1 MSVSKDTSQGTWT
14 VYARYTDWQGKVKVL
29 HKRGFK
35 TKREAVEYEREYL
48 LKKSKDVTMGFAQ
61 FVECYLEDL
70 KPRLKYNTYLTKE
83 HIIRTKILP
92 YFEDKALAD
101 ICTSDIMQWQNEI
114 LQMRDDVGKG
124 YSPTYLKTI
133 SAQMSA
139 IFNHATRFYDLKDN
153 PCQKVGNMG
162 KKKAKEMLFWTRDE
176 FFRFIETMKSKPM
189 SYYAFELL
197 FWTGIREGELLALTR
212 DDVDLEKKILH
223 IRKSYQRLERKD
235 VITEPKTE
243 KSNRDINLP
252 DFLCEELEDYFGMLY
267 KCNNDTRLF
276 GVSKHYLQHEM
287 KRGCKESGVKR
298 IRIHDLR
305 HSHVAYLIE
314 LGFSPVEIAERM
326 GHESISVTFTYSHLY
341 PSKQKSLADKLNA
354 DREKALEGADGVVIT
369 VLTAGPDIFRT
380 DIEIPKKYG
389 VDICV
394 GA

>member
-1 MSVSKDTSQGTWT
+1 MSASKDANKGTWT
-14 VYARYTDWQGKVKVL
+14 IYARYTDWQGNVKVL

-35 TKREAVEYEREYL
+35 TKRDALEYEREFL
-48 LKKSKDVTMGFAQ
+48 LRKAKDVNMGFSQ
-61 FVECYLEDL
+61 FVESYLEDL

-92 YFEDKALAD
+92 YFKEKSLAD
-101 ICTSDIMQWQNEI
+101 ISTSDIMQWQNTI
-114 LQMRDDVGKG
+114 LQMRDDNGKG

-139 IFNHATRFYDLKDN
+139 MFNHATRYYDLKSN

-162 KKKAKEMLFWTRDE
+162 KKKAKEMLFWTKDE
-176 FFRFIETMKSKPM
+176 FFQFIETMKSKPM
-189 SYYAFELL
+189 SYYAFEVL

-212 DDVDLEKKILH
+212 GDVDLEKKILH
-223 IRKSYQRLERKD
+223 IRKSYQRLEKKD

-252 DFLCEELEDYFGMLY
+252 DFLCDELEDYFGMLY
-267 KCNNDTRLF
+267 KCADDTRLF

-287 KRGCKESGVKR
+287 QRGCKESGVKR

-341 PSKQKSLADKLNA
+341 PSKQKSLADKLNE
-354 DREKALEGADGVVIT
+354 DRERTLEQKAE
-369 VLTAGPDIFRT
+369 
-380 DIEIPKKYG
+380 
-389 VDICV
+389 V
-394 GA
+394 GGNE

>member
-1 MSVSKDTSQGTWT
+1 MSASKDANKGTWT
-14 VYARYTDWQGKVKVL
+14 IYARYTDWQGNVKVL

-35 TKREAVEYEREYL
+35 TKRDALEYEREFL
-48 LKKSKDVTMGFAQ
+48 LRKAKDVNMGFSQ
-61 FVECYLEDL
+61 FVESYLEDL

-92 YFEDKALAD
+92 YFKEKSLAD
-101 ICTSDIMQWQNEI
+101 ISTSDIMQWQNSI
-114 LQMRDDVGKG
+114 LQMRDDNGKG

-139 IFNHATRFYDLKDN
+139 MFNHATRYYDLKNN

-162 KKKAKEMLFWTRDE
+162 KKKAKEMLFWTKDE
-176 FFRFIETMKSKPM
+176 VGQFIETMKNKPM
-189 SYYAFELL
+189 SYYAFEVL

-212 DDVDLEKKILH
+212 GDVDLEKKILH
-223 IRKSYQRLERKD
+223 IRKSYQRLEKKD

-252 DFLCEELEDYFGMLY
+252 DFLCDELEDYFGMLY
-267 KCNNDTRLF
+267 KCSDNTRLF

-287 KRGCKESGVKR
+287 QRGCKESGVKR

-314 LGFSPVEIAERM
+314 LGFSPVEIADRM

-341 PSKQKSLADKLNA
+341 PSKQKSLADKLNE
-354 DREKALEGADGVVIT
+354 DRERTLEQKV
-369 VLTAGPDIFRT
+369 
-380 DIEIPKKYG
+380 E
-389 VDICV
+389 V
-394 GA
+394 GGNE

>member
-1 MSVSKDTSQGTWT
+1 MSVSRDTSKGTWT

-114 LQMRDDVGKG
+114 LQMRDDDGKG

-133 SAQMSA
+133 SSQMSA
-139 IFNHATRFYDLKDN
+139 IFNHATRYYDLKDN

-176 FFRFIETMKSKPM
+176 FFQFIETMKSKPM

-212 DDVDLEKKILH
+212 EDVDLEKKILH

-267 KCNNDTRLF
+267 KCNGDIRLF
-276 GVSKHYLQHEM
+276 EVSKQYLHHEM
-287 KRGCKESGVKR
+287 SRGCKESGVKR

-314 LGFSPVEIAERM
+314 LGFSPVEIAERL
-326 GHESISVTFTYSHLY
+326 GHESISVTYTYSHLY

-354 DREKALEGADGVVIT
+354 DRKKALEQKKEDGK
-369 VLTAGPDIFRT
+369 D
-380 DIEIPKKYG
+380 E
-389 VDICV
+389 
-394 GA
+394 

>member
-1 MSVSKDTSQGTWT
+1 
-14 VYARYTDWQGKVKVL
+14 
-29 HKRGFK
+29 
-35 TKREAVEYEREYL
+35 
-48 LKKSKDVTMGFAQ
+48 
-61 FVECYLEDL
+61 
-70 KPRLKYNTYLTKE
+70 
-83 HIIRTKILP
+83 
-92 YFEDKALAD
+92 
-101 ICTSDIMQWQNEI
+101 
-114 LQMRDDVGKG
+114 
-124 YSPTYLKTI
+124 
-133 SAQMSA
+133 
-139 IFNHATRFYDLKDN
+139 
-153 PCQKVGNMG
+153 MG

-176 FFRFIETMKSKPM
+176 FFQFIETMKSKPI

-212 DDVDLEKKILH
+212 EDVDLEKKILH

-276 GVSKHYLQHEM
+276 EVSKHYLQHEM

-341 PSKQKSLADKLNA
+341 PSKQKSLANKLNE
-354 DREKALEGADGVVIT
+354 DREKALEQKKEDGE
-369 VLTAGPDIFRT
+369 D
-380 DIEIPKKYG
+380 E
-389 VDICV
+389 
-394 GA
+394 

>member
-1 MSVSKDTSQGTWT
+1 MSASKDANKGTWT
-14 VYARYTDWQGKVKVL
+14 IYARYTDWQGNVKVL

-35 TKREAVEYEREYL
+35 TKRDALEYEREFL
-48 LKKSKDVTMGFAQ
+48 LRKAKDVNMGFSQ
-61 FVECYLEDL
+61 FVESYLEDL

-92 YFEDKALAD
+92 YFKEKSLAD
-101 ICTSDIMQWQNEI
+101 ISTSDIMQWQNTI
-114 LQMRDDVGKG
+114 LQMRDDSGKG

-139 IFNHATRFYDLKDN
+139 MFNHATRYYDLKSN

-162 KKKAKEMLFWTRDE
+162 KKKAKEMLFWTKDE
-176 FFRFIETMKSKPM
+176 FFQFIETMKSKPM
-189 SYYAFELL
+189 SYYAFEVL

-212 DDVDLEKKILH
+212 GDVDLDKKILH
-223 IRKSYQRLERKD
+223 IRKSYQRLEKKD

-252 DFLCEELEDYFGMLY
+252 DFLCDELEDYFGMLY
-267 KCNNDTRLF
+267 KCSNDTRLF

-287 KRGCKESGVKR
+287 QRGCKESGVKR

-341 PSKQKSLADKLNA
+341 PSKQKSLADKLNE
-354 DREKALEGADGVVIT
+354 DRERTLEQKV
-369 VLTAGPDIFRT
+369 
-380 DIEIPKKYG
+380 E
-389 VDICV
+389 V
-394 GA
+394 GGNE

>member
-1 MSVSKDTSQGTWT
+1 MSVSKDISQGTWT
-14 VYARYTDWQGKVKVL
+14 VYARYTDWQGKVKIL

-35 TKREAVEYEREYL
+35 TKREALEYEREYL
-48 LKKSKDVTMGFAQ
+48 LKKSKDVNMGFCQ
-61 FVECYLEDL
+61 FVESYLEDL

-92 YFEDKALAD
+92 YFEEKSLTD

-114 LQMRDDVGKG
+114 LQMRDDDGKG

-139 IFNHATRFYDLKDN
+139 IFNHATRYYDLKNN
-153 PCQKVGNMG
+153 PCKKVGNMG
-162 KKKAKEMLFWTRDE
+162 KKKAKEMLFWTGDE
-176 FFRFIETMKSKPM
+176 FFQFIETMKSKPM

-212 DDVDLEKKILH
+212 EDVDLEKKILH
-223 IRKSYQRLERKD
+223 IRKSYQRLERRD

-243 KSNRDINLP
+243 KSIRDINLP

-276 GVSKHYLQHEM
+276 EISKHYLQHEM

-341 PSKQKSLADKLNA
+341 PSKQKSLADKLNE
-354 DREKALEGADGVVIT
+354 DREKALEQKKENDG
-369 VLTAGPDIFRT
+369 D
-380 DIEIPKKYG
+380 E
-389 VDICV
+389 
-394 GA
+394 

>member
-1 MSVSKDTSQGTWT
+1 MSVSKDINKGTWII
-14 VYARYTDWQGKVKVL
+14 YSRYTDWQGNVKVL

-48 LKKSKDVTMGFAQ
+48 LKKAKDVNMGFEQ
-61 FVECYLEDL
+61 FVESYLEDL

-83 HIIRTKILP
+83 NIIRTKILP
-92 YFEDKALAD
+92 YFKEKALSD

-114 LQMRDDVGKG
+114 LQMRDDDGRG

-139 IFNHATRFYDLKDN
+139 IFNHATRYYDLKDN
-153 PCQKVGNMG
+153 PCQKISNMG
-162 KKKAKEMLFWTRDE
+162 RKKAKEMLFWTRDE

-189 SYYAFELL
+189 SYYAFEML

-212 DDVDLEKKILH
+212 EDVDLEKKILH

-235 VITEPKTE
+235 YITEPKTE
-243 KSNRDINLP
+243 KSTRDINLP
-252 DFLCEELEDYFGMLY
+252 EFLCEELEDYFGMLY

-276 GVSKHYLQHEM
+276 EISKHYLQHEM

-341 PSKQKSLADKLNA
+341 PSKQKSLADKLNE
-354 DREKALEGADGVVIT
+354 DREKALEQKMENRED
-369 VLTAGPDIFRT
+369 
-380 DIEIPKKYG
+380 E
-389 VDICV
+389 
-394 GA
+394 